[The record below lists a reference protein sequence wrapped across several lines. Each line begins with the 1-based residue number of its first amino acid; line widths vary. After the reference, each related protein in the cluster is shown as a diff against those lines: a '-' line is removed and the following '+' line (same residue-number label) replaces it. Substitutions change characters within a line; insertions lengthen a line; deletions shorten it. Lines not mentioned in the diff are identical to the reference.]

1 MTGHPSRAV
10 ATTSLL
16 LFSTF
21 LALAADTTTTTTTT
35 TTSVT
40 SAQSA
45 HAAAVKRHD
54 LAVSA
59 RQAVID
65 GEKLLAL
72 SHFDDA
78 ADRFQYAVDALTAG
92 GESAALYNRAES
104 DLAEA
109 KEGQAHQL
117 ATDSKFAQA
126 ATKLEEAI
134 ALQPNDPRYQKDLD
148 DLKAQQIVYE
158 KQVHN
163 PEGYVNNPAVTTDF
177 RDKLAAVQ
185 KLLFQGDAYFR
196 TGQYERAETQFS
208 KVLILDPYNK
218 AARDAMSH
226 MERYRI
232 RAANLRREEYRG
244 EAMLKINQEWSEAVS
259 PDIVVAPNTAAP
271 VVEASNRAAITSKL
285 QSIIIDKINFDK
297 LDVASVV
304 QFLTEKSK
312 DLDPQHTGINF
323 VLNLN
328 QQAPAAAPSAN
339 TPSGP
344 TAAPATGT
352 APAGG
357 TGAAGAPAGAAP
369 DATPSATPAAT
380 NGPIHRQVT
389 IQLENVPLSDVLGY
403 IIQQTNLQYSVDDY
417 AVYLRPSIDEG
428 QSLTVRT
435 FLAPPN
441 FFTSSGGLR
450 VSASTSTDTPSTVT
464 DVSNDVKTELSN
476 RGIHFPPGA
485 TAVFLPGSSKLV
497 VRNTP
502 EQLDLI
508 ANLIEQESKPVP
520 QVQIEAKLAE
530 FTDSALQSL
539 SFNYVVGFRGALQA
553 GTPTIGVVPGG
564 GFVGTTGL
572 RDANF
577 AGTSVSSSA
586 GGSATGGLLPDSI
599 DSLVNSNTSSTSG
612 LAAPTFPLTGLSVVA
627 NRPNQLTVG
636 AIIDGIGFAA
646 VISAISNL
654 TGVDLISA
662 PTVTTQNNLKANID
676 IVREFPYPTSFE
688 KPKLGNTEVAYS
700 SGKFG
705 PQNVTDAFGDIIE
718 IIDAPPLQLA
728 VPPTPR
734 EFVTQ
739 DIGVSLEV
747 KPTTYPDERID
758 LDISKAQVVDFDGF
772 IDYGVPITTRLAAEN
787 DPEVLTPGTI
797 NQPVFNIRSMVTRLQ
812 ILDGQTAVLGGL
824 LREDTQEINDK
835 VPVLGDLPLLGR
847 LFQSKVSS
855 RIKRNLIIFV
865 TARLIKSNGKPLY
878 VKTYEAEPS
887 EVEEKLPEPEPMGA
901 GVTLPPID
909 NEQPGS

>member
-1 MTGHPSRAV
+1 VADAQATAPAAPTGAE
-10 ATTSLL
+10 
-16 LFSTF
+16 
-21 LALAADTTTTTTTT
+21 
-35 TTSVT
+35 
-40 SAQSA
+40 SA
-45 HAAAVKRHD
+45 HDAEVKRHE

-72 SHFDDA
+72 YHYDDA
-78 ADRFQYAVDALTAG
+78 AERFQYALDALSPRG
-92 GESAALYNRAES
+92 GSAALYERAES
-104 DLAEA
+104 DLALA

-117 ATDSKFAQA
+117 ATQSKFAQA
-126 ATKLEEAI
+126 AQKVEEAI
-134 ALQPNDPRYQKDLD
+134 ALEPNDPRYQQDLE
-148 DLKAQQIVYE
+148 DLKDQQIVYE

-163 PEGYVNNPAVTTDF
+163 PEGIDGNPAVTQDL
-177 RDKLAAVQ
+177 RDKVAAVQ

-196 TGQYERAETQFS
+196 TGQYERAEDTFS
-208 KVLILDPYNK
+208 KILILDPYNK
-218 AARDAMSH
+218 AARDAMAH
-226 MERYRI
+226 MERYRM
-232 RAANLRREEYRG
+232 RAANLRREEYRD
-244 EAMLKINQEWSEAVS
+244 ETLLKVNQEWEQAIS
-259 PDIVVAPNTAAP
+259 PDIVVPPTNAQP
-271 VVEASNRAAITSKL
+271 VTETSNRAAITAKL
-285 QSIIIDKINFDK
+285 SSIIIDKINFDK

-312 DLDPQHTGINF
+312 ELDPDHVGINF

-328 QQAPAAAPSAN
+328 QDNPPASATPTDN

-344 TAAPATGT
+344 STSTATPTPGA
-352 APAGG
+352 
-357 TGAAGAPAGAAP
+357 GAATPGATPDAGAAP
-369 DATPSATPAAT
+369 PTTS
-380 NGPIHRQVT
+380 GPIHRAVT

-428 QSLTVRT
+428 KELSVRT

-450 VSASTSTDTPSTVT
+450 VSASTAPDTPLTVE
-464 DVSNDVKTELSN
+464 DVQNDVTQELKN
-476 RGIHFPPGA
+476 RGIHFAPGA

-508 ANLIEQESKPVP
+508 GNLIEQESKPTP

-530 FTDSALQSL
+530 FTDTAIKSL
-539 SFNYVVGFRGALQA
+539 SFNYVAGFHNALTG
-553 GTPTIGVVPGG
+553 GTPTTGIVPGG
-564 GFVGTTGL
+564 GFITTSGL
-572 RDANF
+572 RDANYTG
-577 AGTSVSSSA
+577 ANVSAAA
-586 GGSATGGLLPDSI
+586 GGSPTGGLEPDSI
-599 DSLVNSNTSSTSG
+599 DSLISSNTSSNNG
-612 LAAPTFPLTGLSVVA
+612 LAAPTYPLTNLSILP

-636 AIIDGIGFAA
+636 GIIDGVGFAA
-646 VISAISNL
+646 VVQALANT

-688 KPKLGNTEVAYS
+688 KPQLGSTEVSYS

-705 PQNVTDAFGDIIE
+705 PQIEVQTINNVVVFAAINY
-718 IIDAPPLQLA
+718 PLQLA
-728 VPPTPR
+728 IPPTPR

-758 LDISKAQVVDFDGF
+758 LDITKAQVIDFDGF
-772 IDYGVPITTRLAAEN
+772 IDYGVPIETKLAEE
-787 DPEVLTPGTI
+787 DPTEVLTPGTI
-797 NQPVFNIRSMVTRLQ
+797 NQPVFNIRQMVTRLQ

-835 VPVLGDLPLLGR
+835 VPVLGDLPFVGR

-855 RIKRNLIIFV
+855 RIKKNLLIFV
-865 TARLIKSNGKPLY
+865 TARLIKSNGKPEY
-878 VKTYEAEPS
+878 IKTFEAEPTD
-887 EVEEKLPEPEPMGA
+887 VEEKLPEPDPMPA
-901 GVTLPPID
+901 GTTLPPLSPEEP
-909 NEQPGS
+909 NS

>member
-1 MTGHPSRAV
+1 MQSNGI
-10 ATTSLL
+10 SLPL
-16 LFSTF
+16 
-21 LALAADTTTTTTTT
+21 
-35 TTSVT
+35 
-40 SAQSA
+40 
-45 HAAAVKRHD
+45 
-54 LAVSA
+54 SA
-59 RQAVID
+59 RQSVVD
-65 GEKLLAL
+65 GDKLLAIG
-72 SHFDDA
+72 HFDEA
-78 ADRFQYAVDALTAG
+78 ADRFQYALDALTPG
-92 GESAALYNRAES
+92 GESAALYERAEA
-104 DLAEA
+104 DLAQA
-109 KEGQAHQL
+109 KEGQAKQL
-117 ATDSKFAQA
+117 AADSKFAQA
-126 ATKLEEAI
+126 ATRLDEAI
-134 ALQPNDPRYQKDLD
+134 ALQPNDARYQTDLD
-148 DLKAQQIVYE
+148 DLKDQQEVYE

-163 PEGYVNNPAVTTDF
+163 PEGTDHNPAVTQDF
-177 RDKLAAVQ
+177 KDKVGAVQ
-185 KLLFQGDAYFR
+185 KLLFEGDAYFR

-218 AARDAMSH
+218 AARDAMAH
-226 MERYRI
+226 MERYRL
-232 RAANLRREEYRG
+232 RASNMRREEYKQ
-244 EAMLKINQEWSEAVS
+244 EAMLKVQQHWSEAIS
-259 PDIVVAPNTAAP
+259 PDIVATTSTPNV
-271 VVEASNRAAITSKL
+271 VVEVSNRAAITEKL

-312 DLDPQHTGINF
+312 ELDPQHVGINF

-328 QQAPAAAPSAN
+328 QENPPASATPTAA

-344 TAAPATGT
+344 
-352 APAGG
+352 
-357 TGAAGAPAGAAP
+357 AAGPAAGVTP
-369 DATPSATPAAT
+369 DASAAAAST

-450 VSASTSTDTPSTVT
+450 ISTSSASDQPATVT
-464 DVSNDVKTELSN
+464 DVSNDVKQELSN

-508 ANLIEQESKPVP
+508 ANLIEQESKPTP

-530 FTDSALQSL
+530 FTDSALKSL
-539 SFNYVVGFRGALQA
+539 TFNYVAGFRTALTA
-553 GTPTIGVVPGG
+553 SAATIGVVPGG
-564 GFVGTTGL
+564 GFVTTTGL
-572 RDANF
+572 RDANY
-577 AGTSVSSSA
+577 AGSSISSA
-586 GGSATGGLLPDSI
+586 QGGAASGGLLPDSI
-599 DSLVNSNTSSTSG
+599 DNLVASNTSSNTG
-612 LAAPTFPLTGLSVVA
+612 LAAPTNPLTGLSIVP
-627 NRPNQLTVG
+627 NRPNQITVG
-636 AIIDGIGFAA
+636 GIIDGIGFAA
-646 VISAISNL
+646 VIEGINNIVGA
-654 TGVDLISA
+654 DLISA

-700 SGKFG
+700 SGEFG
-705 PQNVTDAFGDIIE
+705 PQTFFNPVTGAFITIQ
-718 IIDAPPLQLA
+718 APSLQLA
-728 VPPTPR
+728 IPPTPR

-772 IDYGVPITTRLAAEN
+772 IDYGVPITTKLAE
-787 DPEVLTPGTI
+787 EQSTLVLTPGTV
-797 NQPVFNIRSMVTRLQ
+797 NQPVFNIRSLVTRIQ

-835 VPVLGDLPLLGR
+835 VPILGDLPLLGR

-855 RIKRNLIIFV
+855 RIKRNLIIFI
-865 TARLIKSNGKPLY
+865 TARLIKSNGKPQY
-878 VKTYEAEPS
+878 IKTFEAEPM
-887 EVEEKLPEPEPMGA
+887 EVEERLPEPEPMGN
-901 GVTLPPID
+901 GVTLPPLSI
-909 NEQPGS
+909 EQPGS